1 MKKISVDAFLR
12 EYGVAAKQKGTAMET
27 FIKKHIVVGYV
38 PFITKDVYCTS
49 IIKATCYIEEGERK
63 FVRINSPSRYIFF
76 VMRLIDLY
84 TDIEINTKDLVGDYD
99 KLNEV
104 GAIAELISGI
114 PEAEYSE
121 FSTILNMKLDDL
133 RDNEYSITA
142 LLYNFKESLGMSED
156 IIEAALQEIKKQ
168 AETAE

>member
-27 FIKKHIVVGYV
+27 FIKKHIVVSYV

-49 IIKATCYIEEGERK
+49 IIKATCYVEEDGRQ
-63 FVRINSPSRYIFF
+63 FVKINSPARYIFC

-104 GAIAELISGI
+104 GAITELISGI
-114 PEAEYSE
+114 PDAEYSE

-133 RDNEYSITA
+133 RENEYSITA

-156 IIEAALQEIKKQ
+156 IIEATLQEIKKQ

>member
-1 MKKISVDAFLR
+1 MGKISVDAFLR

-27 FIKKHIVVGYV
+27 FINKHIVVGYV

-49 IIKATCYIEEGERK
+49 IIKATCYIEEGGK
-63 FVRINSPSRYIFF
+63 QFVKINSPARYIFCM
-76 VMRLIDLY
+76 MRLIDLY
-84 TDIEINTKDLVGDYD
+84 TDIEINTEDLVGDYD

-104 GAIAELISGI
+104 GAIDKLIKGI
-114 PEAEYSE
+114 PDAEYAE

-142 LLYNFKESLGMSED
+142 ILHNFIKSLGMSED